1 MKVNRFLKLIV
12 ILFTTNL
19 LVGCAYLNNCS
30 DPSDCLDG
38 KDIREGVSEP
48 QKLSKDGTTIDP
60 RDNSTVKKKKKT
72 KKLMPTKLGK
82 GFKPTVDVKVL
93 WKKKVGSGIGLDDL
107 KMQPNIN
114 NQLIYI
120 TDYTGSLFVLNI
132 MNGKQVW
139 SLKDKGVEYTTSPG
153 IGSKLVLVG
162 TGDGR
167 LIARSKE
174 SGILKWIAKL
184 PSEVLSRPLEAP
196 TKIVVR
202 SNDGSVYALDKK
214 TGQEIWNYQK
224 TAPKLSV
231 RGNSNPLLVDDSV
244 IIGWDDGRMT
254 ALDLETGKVIWNA
267 TVAVPTGQTD
277 LERLVDID
285 GNPILDGA
293 DIYVCSYGSG
303 VTSVSSLDGK
313 INWTRE
319 ISSAFSPAVGNKYI
333 YIVDNKSV
341 IWAFDKITGNSVW
354 RTNDFER
361 RSISAPLIYRNH
373 LVVGDFDGYTHW
385 LDAENGEQV
394 FRKKIAN
401 EAIID
406 SGVTDN
412 SIVIVTAKDGKTI
425 ALELDED

>member
-1 MKVNRFLKLIV
+1 MNSNRFVNILIMM
-12 ILFTTNL
+12 FTAKFF
-19 LVGCAYLNNCS
+19 VGCASLNDCT
-30 DPSDCLDG
+30 DLSDCLSG

-48 QKLSKDGTTIDP
+48 QKLSKDGTAIDP
-60 RDNSTVKKKKKT
+60 RDNTAVKKKKKA
-72 KKLMPTKLGK
+72 KKLKPTKLTR
-82 GFKPTVDVKVL
+82 GFKSEVDVKIL
-93 WKKKVGSGIGLDDL
+93 WKKKVGSGLGIGDL
-107 KMQPNIN
+107 KIKPNIN

-120 TDYTGSLFVLNI
+120 TDHTGGLFVLNI
-132 MNGKQVW
+132 MNGKKVW
-139 SLKDKGVEYTTSPG
+139 SLKDKGIEYTTSPG
-153 IGSKLVLVG
+153 IGSDLVLVG

-167 LIARSKE
+167 VIARSKE
-174 SGILKWIAKL
+174 SGVLKWIAKL
-184 PSEVLSRPLEAP
+184 PSEILSRPLE
-196 TKIVVR
+196 TYMKIIVR

-254 ALDLETGKVIWNA
+254 ALDLDTGKVIWSA
-267 TVAVPTGQTD
+267 TVAVPAGQTD

-319 ISSAFSPAVGNKYI
+319 ISSIFSPAVGNKYI
-333 YIVDNKSV
+333 YIVDDKSV

-354 RTNDFER
+354 RTLDFER
-361 RSISAPLIYRNH
+361 RSISAPLIYKNH
-373 LVVGDFDGYTHW
+373 LVVGDYDGYSHW
-385 LDAENGEQV
+385 LDAENGKQV

-401 EAIID
+401 EAIIV

-412 SIVIVTAKDGKTI
+412 SVVVQTARDGKTI
-425 ALELDED
+425 ALRLNED

>member
-1 MKVNRFLKLIV
+1 MNLNRILK
-12 ILFTTNL
+12 ILVMIFITSL
-19 LVGCAYLNNCS
+19 LSGCAFLNNCS
-30 DPSDCLDG
+30 DLSDCLSG

-60 RDNSTVKKKKKT
+60 RDNSTVKRKKKKNRL
-72 KKLMPTKLGK
+72 KPTKLDK
-82 GFKPTVDVKVL
+82 NFRSEVNVKIL
-93 WKKKVGSGIGLDDL
+93 WKKKVGSGLGLGDL
-107 KMQPNIN
+107 KMEPNIN

-120 TDYTGSLFVLNI
+120 TDYTGGLFVLNI
-132 MNGKQVW
+132 VNGKKIW
-139 SLKDKGVEYTTSPG
+139 SIKDKGVEYTTGPS
-153 IGSKLVLVG
+153 IGSDLVLVG
-162 TGDGR
+162 TGNGR
-167 LIARSKE
+167 VIARSKE

-184 PSEVLSRPLEAP
+184 PSEILSNPMEGD
-196 TKIVVR
+196 TKIIVR
-202 SNDGSVYALDKK
+202 SNDGSVYALDKE

-254 ALDLETGKVIWNA
+254 ALDLETGKIIWNA

-303 VTSVSSLDGK
+303 LTSVSSLDGK
-313 INWTRE
+313 INWMRE
-319 ISSAFSPAVGNKYI
+319 ISSAFSPAVGDEYI
-333 YIVDNKSV
+333 YIVDDKSV

-354 RTNDFER
+354 RTNDFEK
-361 RSISAPLIYRNH
+361 RSISAPLIYKNY

-385 LDAENGEQV
+385 LDAENGKQV
-394 FRKKIAN
+394 FRKKIAS
-401 EAIID
+401 EAIIV
-406 SGVTDN
+406 SGVTDD
-412 SIVIVTAKDGKTI
+412 SVVVQIAKDGKTI
-425 ALELDED
+425 ALELNEN